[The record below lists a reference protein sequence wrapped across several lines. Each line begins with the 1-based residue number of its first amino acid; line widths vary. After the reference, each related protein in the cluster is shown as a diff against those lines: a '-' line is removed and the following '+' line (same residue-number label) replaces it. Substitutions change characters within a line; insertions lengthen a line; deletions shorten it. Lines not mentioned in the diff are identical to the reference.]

1 MRKAISTAICAVIT
15 AGGTALFA
23 QQGFVPAPTGVR
35 LAERWRPADMTGD
48 TRVIGTVIDVRQVPV
63 AYAKVQLRDLVTSV
77 VEQEATADA
86 NGAYEFKRIHPSTY
100 VVEMVTVDRY
110 VVALS
115 NAGSVRRYETLHTT
129 VQLSGRWDVS
139 NGRVVAL
146 NNVRDYFGMSS
157 QATMTA
163 ATLEL
168 AAAMNIAAADP
179 GEPVSP

>member
-1 MRKAISTAICAVIT
+1 MRKVISTAICAVIT
-15 AGGTALFA
+15 AGGTALFG

-35 LAERWRPADMTGD
+35 LAERWRPADATGD
-48 TRVIGTVIDVRQVPV
+48 TRVIGSVIDVRRVPV

-86 NGAYEFKRIHPSTY
+86 NGAYEFRHVDPSTY
-100 VVEMVTVDRY
+100 VVEMVTVDQY
-110 VVALS
+110 VMALS
-115 NAGSVRRYETLHTT
+115 NAGSVGRYETLHTT
-129 VQLSGRWDVS
+129 VQLSGRWDAS

-146 NNVRDYFGMSS
+146 NNVFGYFGMSA

-168 AAAMNIAAADP
+168 AADMNIATADP

>member
-1 MRKAISTAICAVIT
+1 MKKVISTAICAVIT
-15 AGGTALFA
+15 AGGTALFG

-35 LAERWRPADMTGD
+35 LAERWRPADATGD

-86 NGAYEFKRIHPSTY
+86 NGAYEFNLVDPSTY
-100 VVEMVTVDRY
+100 VVEMVTVDRH

-115 NAGSVRRYETLHTT
+115 NAGSVGRYETLHTT
-129 VQLSGRWDVS
+129 VQLSGRWS

-146 NNVRDYFGMSS
+146 NNLSDYFGMSS

-168 AAAMNIAAADP
+168 AADMNIATADP